1 MTDMKETFY
10 GVNEIHTLQVPNDST
25 NLYVG
30 MNVQSNKRKSDEE
43 VVMIFSEEQV
53 LEMYEYL
60 IRRVMEKN
68 RIVGQN
74 YSEYKNKK

>member
-1 MTDMKETFY
+1 MKQTFF
-10 GVNEIHTLQVPNDST
+10 GVNEIHTLQVPNDDT

-30 MNVQSNKRKSDEE
+30 MNVQSDKRKNSEE

-60 IRRVMEKN
+60 VRRVMEKN
-68 RIVGQN
+68 RILGKNFQQ
-74 YSEYKNKK
+74 YKSKK

>member
-1 MTDMKETFY
+1 MKETFY

-30 MNVQSNKRKSDEE
+30 MNVQSNKRKTNEE

-60 IRRVMEKN
+60 VRRVMEKN
-68 RIVGQN
+68 RIVGEN
-74 YSEYKNKK
+74 YSEYQNKK

>member
-1 MTDMKETFY
+1 MKETFY

-30 MNVQSNKRKSDEE
+30 MNVQSNKRENDEE

>member
-1 MTDMKETFY
+1 MKQTFY

-30 MNVQSNKRKSDEE
+30 MNVQSNKRKSNEE

-60 IRRVMEKN
+60 VRRVMEKN
-68 RIVGQN
+68 RIVGEN
-74 YSEYKNKK
+74 YSEYQNKK

>member
-1 MTDMKETFY
+1 MKQTFY

-30 MNVQSNKRKSDEE
+30 MNVQSDKRRNDEE

-60 IRRVMEKN
+60 VRRVMDKN

-74 YSEYKNKK
+74 YTKYKNRK

>member
-1 MTDMKETFY
+1 MKQTFY
-10 GVNEIHTLQVPNDST
+10 GVNEIHTLQVPNDDT

-30 MNVQSNKRKSDEE
+30 MNVQSDKRKTSEE

-60 IRRVMEKN
+60 VNRVMEKN
-68 RIVGQN
+68 TILGQN
-74 YSEYKNKK
+74 YQQYKNKKK

>member
-1 MTDMKETFY
+1 MKQTFF
-10 GVNEIHTLQVPNDST
+10 GVNFIHTLQVPNDDT

-30 MNVQSNKRKSDEE
+30 MNVQSDKRKNSEE

-60 IRRVMEKN
+60 VRRVMEKN
-68 RIVGQN
+68 RILGKNFQQ
-74 YSEYKNKK
+74 YKSKK

>member
-1 MTDMKETFY
+1 MKETFY
-10 GVNEIHTLQVPNDST
+10 GVNEIHTLQVPNDDT

-30 MNVQSNKRKSDEE
+30 MNVQSNKRKKSEE

-60 IRRVMEKN
+60 VRRVMEKN
-68 RIVGQN
+68 RILGKN
-74 YSEYKNKK
+74 YQHYKNNK

>member
-1 MTDMKETFY
+1 MKETFY